1 MKRFFPILLIS
12 AFTAVFLLFTGCGSQ
27 GEENEVSIKDRMDQ
41 NYEQITQASEN
52 AETFQVIA
60 DSLSSWAKENNL
72 TVKSSGEQYIVL
84 SKAASSGYE
93 DAEDFTFHASVSL
106 DTPEEKSEDLQ
117 SVSAVMTALNG
128 ARQHGELTGII
139 TFEKEGRP
147 IGASALGKE
156 YLNTDNFISV
166 NDGNSTE
173 LINSIAA
180 SSNIMASKELDMVSP
195 RYTKAY
201 RIVLDGTPYKSP
213 YEHRGEYPNAIK
225 TIGDLLASCQSSGVL
240 FELASFN
247 GGTDVDLY
255 PRRAEAVIVLQEN
268 DVTSFTS
275 RFENSYEN
283 VAEYYEDLDE
293 SFEYTMTEIAL
304 PDRVIADDDTAN
316 IVSLMYTIINGTY
329 YRSDDD
335 EVTAFSNIGKIST
348 KNRSFRMQI
357 NAKSLENT
365 IMDEMHTVF
374 ETTCGLCDVNYSELS
389 TTGLWYV
396 SPETPLIEALSRGMN
411 TEPAGTLENKAASVF
426 LDKKED
432 LNLVVWNTDIE
443 DAEDNLSVILDYMAS
458 FGEENQQ

>member
-195 RYTKAY
+195 RHTKAY
-201 RIVLDGTPYKSP
+201 RI
-213 YEHRGEYPNAIK
+213 
-225 TIGDLLASCQSSGVL
+225 DL
-240 FELASFN
+240 
-247 GGTDVDLY
+247 
-255 PRRAEAVIVLQEN
+255 
-268 DVTSFTS
+268 
-275 RFENSYEN
+275 
-283 VAEYYEDLDE
+283 
-293 SFEYTMTEIAL
+293 AL
-304 PDRVIADDDTAN
+304 
-316 IVSLMYTIINGTY
+316 
-329 YRSDDD
+329 
-335 EVTAFSNIGKIST
+335 
-348 KNRSFRMQI
+348 
-357 NAKSLENT
+357 
-365 IMDEMHTVF
+365 
-374 ETTCGLCDVNYSELS
+374 TT
-389 TTGLWYV
+389 
-396 SPETPLIEALSRGMN
+396 
-411 TEPAGTLENKAASVF
+411 
-426 LDKKED
+426 
-432 LNLVVWNTDIE
+432 
-443 DAEDNLSVILDYMAS
+443 
-458 FGEENQQ
+458 